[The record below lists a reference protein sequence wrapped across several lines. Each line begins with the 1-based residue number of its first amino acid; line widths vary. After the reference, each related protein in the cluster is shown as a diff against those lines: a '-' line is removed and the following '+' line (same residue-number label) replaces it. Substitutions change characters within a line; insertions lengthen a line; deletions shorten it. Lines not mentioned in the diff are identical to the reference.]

1 MPRQLR
7 TGEERLRLLAEASR
21 VLAESSL
28 QFAATLE
35 ALAQIVVPQLA
46 DDCVVFVTDDDGTP
60 RRITES
66 SVVPAHAALLRQL
79 RDDPPT
85 LGGSN
90 SVLSAVRSGQTVYVP
105 HVDERMLA
113 NLAGSTEHA
122 AALRRVSP
130 STFITVP
137 LFGRGQ
143 VIGAFTFGMS
153 VSGRSYTPDDIELA
167 EELGRRA
174 GMAIENARLFREAVE
189 ARRRAENAELRTAR
203 LQGTTAA
210 LLRVKTMAEAG
221 AAVLDQGLSLFGAH
235 SGTVYVKQG
244 DELRPFASLRSTGEL
259 ARAYPL
265 ADDAPS
271 TWAART
277 GEHLFLGDRAAIV
290 ERFPAVD
297 PVLAAGIQAG
307 MVLALSVKSEVIGVI
322 TLAFA
327 QPRTFSEEERQFAAA
342 IASQCALAID
352 RATLMQR
359 ERAAAERAAFLDEA
373 SALLASSLDRER
385 VLDELVSLVV
395 PRFADWCA
403 VELVEGDTTRQLAVT
418 HVDPEKVKWAARVR
432 EAYPPPTSSPRGLQQ
447 VLRTGRPELYP
458 RIPAELLGGATHD
471 ATQLEL
477 LRQLPIRSLVIVPLL
492 ASGTPLGAMTMGW
505 AESDRHYSTS
515 DLELFVELAHR
526 AALAVENA
534 ALYRELQQAVRVRDD
549 FLAAAGH
556 ELKTPLA
563 ALLMHVES
571 LQRQLRRG
579 VVPSNLAPR
588 LDKAARAGTRL
599 ERLIDEL
606 LDVSRITAG
615 RLDLEAE
622 WVSLDELVRDVVERF
637 VEQAESAGCSITV
650 HTEPVTGTW
659 DRSRIDQVISN
670 LVANALKY
678 GRGMPVEL
686 SVGTSGDAAVFRIT
700 DHGIGVAAAE
710 QARIFERFERA
721 VENRDFGGFGLGLW
735 IARQIV
741 AASGGSIDVVSAPG
755 QGATFTVRLPRG
767 EPGGAS

>member
-1 MPRQLR
+1 MPSDPSSDPSTPVPRQLH
-7 TGEERLRLLAEASR
+7 TGEERLRLLADASR
-21 VLAESSL
+21 MLAESSL
-28 QFAATLE
+28 QLAATLE
-35 ALAQIVVPQLA
+35 ALAQIVVPRLA
-46 DDCVVFVTDDDGTP
+46 DDCVVFVIDEDGTI
-60 RRITES
+60 RRVSER
-66 SVVPAHAALLRQL
+66 SVVPAHAAVLRKL
-79 RDDPPT
+79 RANPPK

-122 AALRRVSP
+122 AALRSVAP
-130 STFITVP
+130 STFVTVP

-143 VIGAFTFGMS
+143 VLGAFTFGMS
-153 VSGRSYTPDDIELA
+153 VSGRTYTPEDVELA

-174 GMAIENARLFREAVE
+174 GMAIENARLLRDAVD
-189 ARRRAENAELRTAR
+189 ARRRAEHAELRTAR

-221 AAVLDQGLSLFGAH
+221 AAVLEHGLSLFGAH
-235 SGTVYVKQG
+235 AGIVYIKQG
-244 DELRPFASLRSTGEL
+244 HELQPFASLRNEGDVPC
-259 ARAYPL
+259 AYPL
-265 ADDAPS
+265 AADTPS
-271 TWAART
+271 TWSART
-277 GEHLFLGDRAAIV
+277 GEHLFLDGRAAIV
-290 ERFPAVD
+290 ERFPAFD
-297 PVLAAGIQAG
+297 PVLTADTQAG
-307 MVLALSVKSEVIGVI
+307 MVLALNVESEVIGVI
-322 TLAFA
+322 ALSFG
-327 QPRTFSEEERQFAAA
+327 QLRTFSDEERQFAAA

-352 RATLMQR
+352 RAMLMQR

-373 SALLASSLDRER
+373 SELLASSLDRDR

-395 PRFADWCA
+395 PRFADCCA
-403 VELVEGDTTRQLAVT
+403 VELVEGDTTRQLAIA
-418 HVDPEKVKWAARVR
+418 HVDPEKATWAARLR
-432 EAYPPPTSSPRGLQQ
+432 EDYPPPRTHPRGLHQ
-447 VLRTGRPELYP
+447 VLRTGKPELYP
-458 RIPAELLGGATHD
+458 RVPDDLLEADAHD
-471 ATQLEL
+471 ATHLAL
-477 LRQLPIRSLVIVPLL
+477 LRQLEMRSLVIVPLL
-492 ASGTPLGAMTMGW
+492 ASGTPLGAMTVVWSG
-505 AESDRHYSTS
+505 SDRHYTTS

-534 ALYRELQQAVRVRDD
+534 ALVRELQQAVRVRDD

-571 LQRQLRRG
+571 LQRQLRRD
-579 VVPSNLAPR
+579 VVPSNLAQR
-588 LDKAARAGTRL
+588 LDKAASAGTRL

-622 WVSLDELVRDVVERF
+622 RVPLDELVRDVVERF
-637 VEQAESAGCSITV
+637 VEQAASAGCSIAV

-670 LVANALKY
+670 LVGNALKY
-678 GRGMPVEL
+678 GRGTPVEIE
-686 SVGTSGDAAVFRIT
+686 VEASGDAAVFRIT
-700 DHGIGVAAAE
+700 DHGIGVATAE

-721 VENRDFGGFGLGLW
+721 VENRNFGGFGLGLW

-741 AASGGSIDVVSAPG
+741 EVSAG
-755 QGATFTVRLPRG
+755 
-767 EPGGAS
+767 